1 MRFNKD
7 DLPYLKLSLGA
18 FALSLVLA
26 AAMVSYSE
34 GYLKQSEKE
43 RGDAQKQL
51 SDARLQ
57 LLAAQGDQENMSA
70 YSLEYVSLQD
80 QKVIGN
86 EQRLDWIEGME
97 KLRQQGIVL
106 DFKYTISPQQ
116 GYAPSPAVDAGNFQL
131 NRSNM
136 TLEIDLLHE
145 EQLVQFIAAL
155 RSQLK
160 GWFMLDGCDLSRK
173 IAGTEASPLKA
184 ECTGGWLT
192 MKNRNMP

>member
-18 FALSLVLA
+18 FVLSLLLSA
-26 AAMVSYSE
+26 GMVSYSE
-34 GYLKQSEKE
+34 DYLEQSQRE
-43 RGDAQKQL
+43 RSDAQKQL
-51 SDARLQ
+51 NDARLQ
-57 LLAAQGDQENMSA
+57 LISAQGDQENMSA

-106 DFKYTISPQQ
+106 DFKYTIAPQQ
-116 GYAPSPAVDAGNFQL
+116 GYAPNPALDAGNFQL
-131 NRSNM
+131 SRSNM
-136 TLEIDLLHE
+136 ALQIDLLHE
-145 EQLVQFIAAL
+145 DQLLQFNSAL

-160 GWFMLDGCDLSRK
+160 GWFMLDGCALSRK
-173 IAGTEASPLKA
+173 VAGTEASPLKA

>member
-34 GYLKQSEKE
+34 GYLDQSRKE

-51 SDARLQ
+51 TDARMQ
-57 LLAAQGDQENMSA
+57 LLAAQGDLENMSA

-106 DFKYTISPQQ
+106 DFKYTIAPQQ
-116 GYAPSPAVDAGNFQL
+116 GYTPSPAVDAGNFQI
-131 NRSNM
+131 NRSSMNM
-136 TLEIDLLHE
+136 QLDLLHE
-145 EQLVQFIAAL
+145 EQLIQFVAAL
-155 RSQLK
+155 HTQLK
-160 GWFMLDGCDLSRK
+160 GWYMLDGCTLTRA
-173 IAGTEASPLKA
+173 IEGTEASPLKA
-184 ECTGGWLT
+184 DCSGGWLT
-192 MKNRNMP
+192 FKNRNAP